1 MLSRPYDEFNLVQE
15 LSWST
20 PTANLLTERGI
31 DETFTRTD
39 AGGTSSFL
47 VDALGSTLELADG
60 SGALRT
66 HYTFEPFGA
75 TTTSGVSSRM
85 RRSLW
90 AARTMAPGYISIGR
104 GTTIRSSSGLSAKI
118 HSDSGAA

>member
-1 MLSRPYDEFNLVQE
+1 MRRPGTLGTEPRHTCGTSLESSMLSRPYDEFNLVQE
-15 LSWST
+15 LSGST

-66 HYTFEPFGA
+66 PLH
-75 TTTSGVSSRM
+75 V
-85 RRSLW
+85 
-90 AARTMAPGYISIGR
+90 
-104 GTTIRSSSGLSAKI
+104 
-118 HSDSGAA
+118 